1 MNYVLIETLERAAK
15 RLFLCMVIG
24 GFFLV
29 LLSSPTFARDRPP
42 GFNTVVPE
50 SWTPS
55 LDQLK
60 ETLKASSKT
69 ESQASQQAMNLTSQN
84 LADVCDAQLFILY
97 VKLMQTLDERGRIK
111 LFGEQKRWLDKRAE
125 SASASVT
132 SKGGSLAP
140 LEYSAEF
147 SKITEERLVELQ
159 KRLQSPGNI
168 QQPKK

>member
-1 MNYVLIETLERAAK
+1 MNYVIIETLEGAAK
-15 RLFLCMVIG
+15 RLFLCMAIC

-29 LLSSPTFARDRPP
+29 LLSSPTFARDRSL

-69 ESQASQQAMNLTSQN
+69 ESQVSQQAMNLMSQN
-84 LADVCDAQLFILY
+84 LADVSDAQLFILY

-111 LFGEQKRWLDKRAE
+111 LFEEQKRWLNKRAE
-125 SASASVT
+125 FASASVT

-140 LEYSAEF
+140 LEYSVEF
-147 SKITEERLVELQ
+147 SKITEERFVELQ
-159 KRLQSPGNI
+159 KRLQSLRNI

>member
-15 RLFLCMVIG
+15 RHFLCMIIG

-29 LLSSPTFARDRPP
+29 LLSSPTFARDRSP

-60 ETLKASSKT
+60 ETLKASSKSD
-69 ESQASQQAMNLTSQN
+69 SQASQQTMNLTSQN

-97 VKLMQTLDERGRIK
+97 VKLMQTLDERERIK
-111 LFGEQKRWLDKRAE
+111 LFEEQKRWLDKRAE
-125 SASASVT
+125 PASASVT

-140 LEYSAEF
+140 LEYSAKF

-159 KRLQSPGNI
+159 KRLQSLHNI